1 MRLAKKDKMI
11 HLMRKE
17 AYCLNPFLTRRIV
30 MNQSTT
36 SGTQHFSGAS
46 SLAALGL
53 YVQEIKLFEPIRQQ
67 VHIPQKQVKD
77 HPMEKLYDLWI
88 AMLAGLERTVELNS
102 VLRADGAL
110 QRAFGRSR
118 CAEQSVVQQTLDACT
133 PETIEQMRAVLTQI
147 ARQYGRAWQ
156 SRLAHEWLILDVDL
170 CALPCGKQAEH
181 ATKGYLPG
189 RKGQR
194 GRQLGR
200 VYASQTEEIVA
211 DLLYEG
217 HTHLSEV
224 LQALVEQAQENLQL
238 DETARR
244 HTLLRFDAGG
254 GTIDNI
260 NWLFA
265 QGYGVLCKEYSG
277 KRAKALAKTIEHWI
291 TDPSEPGRSL
301 GIVSMPCLDYRQPHL
316 VRRLVVRTLPPGD
329 PQAQPSYSVLL
340 CNLVPEQVFSLLG
353 QPASATAEQEPLAQA
368 TQDLY
373 DLRGGGV
380 ETSYKGDKHGLGLSH
395 RNKKRFGGQQML
407 TLLSSLAH
415 NVLIWARSWLFED
428 HQVAPPQSGDDDLLP
443 EDACM
448 PADPQAKLRRYG
460 IKRLVRDVLH
470 LSGCLHFRRG
480 KIVAITFN
488 QAAPLAPLLATAF
501 QRLLA
506 HQSVVINLD
515 QI

>member
-1 MRLAKKDKMI
+1 
-11 HLMRKE
+11 
-17 AYCLNPFLTRRIV
+17 

-36 SGTQHFSGAS
+36 SGTLHFSGAC

-53 YVQEIKLFEPIRQQ
+53 YVQEIHLFDPIRQQ

-77 HPMEKLYDLWI
+77 HPLDKLYDLWI
-88 AMLAGLERTVELNS
+88 AMLAGRERTVELNS
-102 VLRADGAL
+102 VLRADVAL
-110 QRAFGRSR
+110 QRAFGRTR

-133 PETIEQMRAVLTQI
+133 PETIEQMRASLNQL
-147 ARQYGRAWQ
+147 AKLHGKAWQ
-156 SRLAHEWLILDVDL
+156 PRQAHEWLILDLDL
-170 CALPCGKQAEH
+170 SALPCGKKAEH

-211 DLLYEG
+211 DLRDVG
-217 HTHLSEV
+217 HTHLCEV
-224 LQALVEQAQENLQL
+224 LQTLVLQAQENLQL
-238 DETARR
+238 DEAARH

-254 GTIDNI
+254 GTIDNL
-260 NWLFA
+260 NWLFE

-291 TDPSEPGRSL
+291 TDPAEPGRSL
-301 GIVSMPCLDYRQPHL
+301 GIVSMPCLDYQQPQH
-316 VRRLVVRTLPPGD
+316 VRRLVVRTLPPSD
-329 PQAQPSYSVLL
+329 PQAQPSYSVLV
-340 CNLVPEQVFSLLG
+340 CNLKPEQIFSLLG
-353 QPASATAEQEPLAQA
+353 PSAQLGPSAPATAEPETLAQA

-395 RNKKRFGGQQML
+395 RNKKRFEGQQML
-407 TLLSSLAH
+407 TLLSCLAH
-415 NVLIWARSWLFED
+415 NVLIWTRSWLFIEPEQAQPRAD
-428 HQVAPPQSGDDDLLP
+428 DDDLLP
-443 EDACM
+443 EQAERS
-448 PADPQAKLRRYG
+448 ADPQRKLRSYG
-460 IKRLVRDVLH
+460 IKRLVRDILH

-488 QAAPLAPLLATAF
+488 QAAPLAPLLAVAF
-501 QRLLA
+501 RRLLA
-506 HQSVVINLD
+506 HQSVVLNLD

>member
-1 MRLAKKDKMI
+1 
-11 HLMRKE
+11 
-17 AYCLNPFLTRRIV
+17 

-36 SGTQHFSGAS
+36 SGTLHFSGAC

-53 YVQEIKLFEPIRQQ
+53 YVQEIHLFDPLRQQ

-77 HPMEKLYDLWI
+77 HPIDKLYDLWI
-88 AMLAGLERTVELNS
+88 AMLAGLERTVELNT
-102 VLRADGAL
+102 VLRADAGL
-110 QRAFGRSR
+110 QRAFGRPR

-133 PETIEQMRAVLTQI
+133 PETIEQMRTALTHI
-147 ARQYGRAWQ
+147 ARQYGQAWQ
-156 SRLAHEWLILDVDL
+156 PRAAHEWLILDIDL
-170 CALPCGKQAEH
+170 SALPCGKQAEH

-189 RKGQR
+189 RRGQR

-224 LQALVEQAQENLQL
+224 LQALVEQAQEYLQL
-238 DETARR
+238 DEAARH

-260 NWLFA
+260 NGLFA

-277 KRAKALAKTIEHWI
+277 KRAKALAKTIEDWI

-301 GIVSMPCLDYRQPHL
+301 GIVSMPCLDYQQPHQIH
-316 VRRLVVRTLPPGD
+316 RVVLRTLPPGD
-329 PQAQPSYSVLL
+329 PAAQPSYSVLL
-340 CNLVPEQVFSLLG
+340 SNLSPEQVFLLLG
-353 QPASATAEQEPLAQA
+353 QPVSAAAEPERVAQA
-368 TQDLY
+368 TLDLY

-380 ETSYKGDKHGLGLSH
+380 ETSFKGDKHGLGLSQ
-395 RNKKRFGGQQML
+395 RNKKRFCGQQML
-407 TLLSSLAH
+407 TLLASLAH
-415 NVLIWARSWLFED
+415 NVLIWARSWLFVPEEIK
-428 HQVAPPQSGDDDLLP
+428 APLVCDDDLLP
-443 EDACM
+443 EAVSL
-448 PADPQAKLRRYG
+448 PADPLEKLCRYG
-460 IKRLVRDVLH
+460 IKRLVRDILH

-488 QAAPLAPLLATAF
+488 QAAPLAPLLAAPF
-501 QRLLA
+501 RRLLA

>member
-1 MRLAKKDKMI
+1 
-11 HLMRKE
+11 MRKE
-17 AYCLNPFLTRRIV
+17 AYCFKTFLSRRII

-36 SGTQHFSGAS
+36 SGTPRFSGAS

-53 YVQEIKLFEPIRQQ
+53 YVQEIKLFDPIRQR

-77 HPMEKLYDLWI
+77 HPIDKLYDLWI

-102 VLRADGAL
+102 MLRADVAL

-133 PETIEQMRAVLTQI
+133 EETIEQMRATLNHI
-147 ARQYGRAWQ
+147 AKLHGQAWQ
-156 SRLAHEWLILDVDL
+156 PRQGQEWLILDVDL
-170 CALPCGKQAEH
+170 SALPCGKQAEH
-181 ATKGYLPG
+181 ASKGYLPG
-189 RKGQR
+189 RKGRR

-200 VYASQTEEIVA
+200 VYASQTEEVVA

-217 HTHLSEV
+217 HSHLCEV

-238 DETARR
+238 DEAARQ
-244 HTLLRFDAGG
+244 HTLIRCDAGG

-260 NWLFA
+260 NWLLV
-265 QGYGVLCKEYSG
+265 QRYGVLCKEFSG

-301 GIVSMPCLDYRQPHL
+301 GVVQMPCLDYQQPQTVH
-316 VRRLVVRTLPPGD
+316 RLVVRTLPPGD
-329 PQAQPSYSVLL
+329 PQAQPSYAVLL
-340 CNLVPEQVFSLLG
+340 SNLSPEQIFWLLG
-353 QPASATAEQEPLAQA
+353 CQSSQTTDQEKLAQA
-368 TQDLY
+368 TLDLY

-380 ETSYKGDKHGLGLSH
+380 ETSFKGDKHGLGLSK
-395 RNKKRFGGQQML
+395 RNKKRFCGQQML
-407 TLLSSLAH
+407 TLLASLAH
-415 NVLIWARSWLFED
+415 NVLIWARSWLFVPEAAE
-428 HQVAPPQSGDDDLLP
+428 VPRGGDDDLLP

-448 PADPQAKLRRYG
+448 PADPLAKLRRYG

-488 QAAPLAPLLATAF
+488 QAAPLAPLLAAAF
-501 QRLLA
+501 RRLLA
-506 HQSVVINLD
+506 HQSVVLTLD